1 MSPELASVV
10 GRYNDKNGAAWSER
24 QESHRRMVE
33 EADYIIC
40 ATPALE
46 EVYKL
51 VNPNTIVCEN
61 TCDPLDWP
69 KASKK
74 RRIVGCVLS
83 ANHYDHTYLVEDALR
98 QASVSGADVQIVG
111 LDPGWDFAYTHF
123 AFTPSV
129 AAYRRILTRWSI
141 GLAPVIDNDVTRCK
155 SDLKWLEFT
164 MSGAALV
171 ASNVEA
177 YKLVPD
183 DSIIRVDGA
192 DGFTGAVLGLLR
204 DESKRKRMI
213 RRSMFHVKQSRLVG
227 DESLQ
232 KRYTTALA

>member
-1 MSPELASVV
+1 
-10 GRYNDKNGAAWSER
+10 
-24 QESHRRMVE
+24 
-33 EADYIIC
+33 
-40 ATPALE
+40 
-46 EVYKL
+46 
-51 VNPNTIVCEN
+51 
-61 TCDPLDWP
+61 
-69 KASKK
+69 
-74 RRIVGCVLS
+74 
-83 ANHYDHTYLVEDALR
+83 
-98 QASVSGADVQIVG
+98 
-111 LDPGWDFAYTHF
+111 
-123 AFTPSV
+123 
-129 AAYRRILTRWSI
+129 
-141 GLAPVIDNDVTRCK
+141 
-155 SDLKWLEFT
+155 

-227 DESLQ
+227 DESLR